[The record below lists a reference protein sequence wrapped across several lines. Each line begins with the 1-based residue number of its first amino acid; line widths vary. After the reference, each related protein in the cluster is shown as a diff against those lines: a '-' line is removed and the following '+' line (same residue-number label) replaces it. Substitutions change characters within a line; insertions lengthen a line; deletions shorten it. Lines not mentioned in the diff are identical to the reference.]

1 MHFFFG
7 LAGTCPA
14 KFRHWQTWPEDTILN
29 DKQCF
34 AVTPDLYP
42 GDPNGNGNNMLPMGR
57 TRGRAACK
65 RYDANSEFMEEHG
78 QAWCDQSFRNHIKVY
93 IYNTIKL

>member
-1 MHFFFG
+1 MNFLHFFWG
-7 LAGTCPA
+7 IAGTCPA
-14 KFRHWQTWPEDTILN
+14 KFRHWQSWPEDTILN

-42 GDPNGNGNNMLPMGR
+42 GGQPQA
-57 TRGRAACK
+57 RGRAACK

-78 QAWCDQSFRNHIKVY
+78 QAWCVQSFRDHIRVY

>member
-1 MHFFFG
+1 MHFFC
-7 LAGTCPA
+7 LAGSCPA
-14 KFRHWQTWPEDTILN
+14 KFRHWQWQGTILN

-42 GDPNGNGNNMLPMGR
+42 LGQWPNVMAEGR
-57 TRGRAACK
+57 VRGRAACK
-65 RYDANSEFMEEHG
+65 RYDANSEMMEDHG
-78 QAWCDQSFRNHIKVY
+78 QAWCIQSFRNHIKVH